1 MSDQKNQ
8 LKMLELFNANEGSR
22 LTIKAAENE
31 QKNPTF
37 EMIAY
42 TGGKMLVRGFPKP
55 VVVDLN
61 GLETKSRRPIF
72 FAHEIYLDS
81 LIGQTETITKDGG
94 QLKATGVVLGESEIV
109 QKMIALSKKGFLFGA
124 SIAADIEEYRQI
136 SDEEREIINGQEI
149 EGPAIIV
156 TKSKLREIS
165 FVLQGADDDTIA
177 RIAAKKPNNDIIAEK
192 KIMNEKENQTINEAK
207 MVEKVNQEVV
217 AKSIEKTTIES
228 MRDEIASEVK
238 RIAAIRKECGG
249 EHPDIEAQAIK
260 EGWNLDKV
268 KLEVLRAERKSPMIN
283 KTQEPAEAM
292 LVLEAAAM
300 MSAGI
305 PGDELL
311 KTHGEKVVEA
321 ADREYKG
328 KIGLQQL
335 VLEAARVNGY
345 SGKSGFTTNPTE
357 VFQAAFPKI
366 RAGFSTLDLP
376 GIMSNVANKFLI
388 RGFNQEESTWRE
400 ISRIRSVSDFKTIT
414 SYRMTSGF
422 EFDEIGPTGELKHGS
437 VGEEVFTNRA
447 RTHGKMFAITR
458 EDLYNDDLGALQ
470 DFPMKIGQGGHRKLN
485 KVFWQTFMNNADFF
499 TDPRGNYQS
508 GVTSALSIGGLSLAE
523 LMFLSQTDADGAP
536 IGAEPKFLLV
546 PPALSFTARQ
556 LMASVRLGTGTSAGE
571 PEANPYAGMFTVLV
585 ARYLS
590 NPAMPG
596 YSNEAWYL
604 LADPNDIAT
613 IEVCFLNGKEMP
625 TIESADTDFNILG
638 VQFRGYFDFG
648 CSLQDYRGGVKMTG
662 VV

>member
-109 QKMIALSKKGFLFGA
+109 QKMIALSKKGYVFEA
-124 SIAADIEEYRQI
+124 SIAADVEEYRQI

-177 RIAAKKPNNDIIAEK
+177 RIAARKPDNKAISMETKN
-192 KIMNEKENQTINEAK
+192 MTEKENQTTNKVEAK
-207 MVEKVNQEVV
+207 KAEETAEKVVG
-217 AKSIEKTTIES
+217 KDPIES

-249 EHPDIEAQAIK
+249 EYPEIEANAIK

-268 KLEVLRAERKSPMIN
+268 KLEILRAERKSPMIN
-283 KTQEPAEAM
+283 KTIDPMDAM

-305 PGDELL
+305 PGDELI
-311 KTHGEKVVEA
+311 KTHGQKIVEA
-321 ADREYKG
+321 ADKEYKG
-328 KIGLQQL
+328 RIGLQQL
-335 VLEAARVNGY
+335 VLEAARINGY

-357 VFQAAFPKI
+357 VFQAAFPKV

-376 GIMSNVANKFLI
+376 GIMSNIANKFLI

-470 DFPMKIGQGGHRKLN
+470 DIPMKIGQGGHRKLN

-596 YSNEAWYL
+596 NSSEAWYL